1 MSYLRIAREQLLGQ
15 TNSSHEFEFQTCSVA
30 LKTMIRGCFTMLLF
44 LTLPFFSKGF
54 ISIRKVDV
62 ASAVFRFA
70 SDNPFLPENIG
81 SNFASEVR

>member
-1 MSYLRIAREQLLGQ
+1 
-15 TNSSHEFEFQTCSVA
+15 
-30 LKTMIRGCFTMLLF
+30 MLLF

-70 SDNPFLPENIG
+70 SDNPFIPENIG

>member
-1 MSYLRIAREQLLGQ
+1 
-15 TNSSHEFEFQTCSVA
+15 
-30 LKTMIRGCFTMLLF
+30 MLIF

-70 SDNPFLPENIG
+70 SDNPFLRENIG